1 MRPPLHFVIPSLLF
15 PPSSPSLPLLSTLP
29 LPYASFSQLPVHPSF
44 TSSRA
49 TISVPFSFS
58 SSPVSVS
65 LLSFNSLSLDSP
77 SSSPSAVSRFL
88 FRSFHLTRAPDRRVH
103 LPLSPSLS
111 PSPPFVSSLRLAPR
125 LLNHF
130 FSFSVPSPLQTSLP
144 LTTDKHDDA
153 LLARHIRIAYTL
165 ARVQPSKKMS

>member
-15 PPSSPSLPLLSTLP
+15 PPSSPSSSPLYSSSSLCFFFSTP
-29 LPYASFSQLPVHPSF
+29 RPSF
-44 TSSRA
+44 FHL
-49 TISVPFSFS
+49 VPRLYLCPFLLLFVPCLRS
-58 SSPVSVS
+58 SS
-65 LLSFNSLSLDSP
+65 FFYSLSLDSP
-77 SSSPSAVSRFL
+77 SSSPSTVSRFL
-88 FRSFHLTRAPDRRVH
+88 FRSFHFTRAPDRVH
-103 LPLSPSLS
+103 LSLSLSLS
-111 PSPPFVSSLRLAPR
+111 PFPPFVSSLRLAPR

>member
-15 PPSSPSLPLLSTLP
+15 PPSSPSSSPLYSSSSLCFFFSTP
-29 LPYASFSQLPVHPSF
+29 RPSF
-44 TSSRA
+44 FHL
-49 TISVPFSFS
+49 VPRLYLCPFLLLFV
-58 SSPVSVS
+58 PVSVS
-65 LLSFNSLSLDSP
+65 LLLLSFSRFSVLVAIRRFPLSLSILPFHSRSGPSTSLSLS
-77 SSSPSAVSRFL
+77 L
-88 FRSFHLTRAPDRRVH
+88 
-103 LPLSPSLS
+103 SLS
-111 PSPPFVSSLRLAPR
+111 PFPPFVSSLRLAPR